1 VLVVVTSVVVGLT
14 FMTLVEVGIP
24 RKEEQKGVAW

>member
-1 VLVVVTSVVVGLT
+1 VLVVVTSVVVRLT
-14 FMTLVEVGIP
+14 VMMLVEVDIP